1 MLGLL
6 DADLLISE
14 PPIAEPELQPDS
26 QFFPETGHT
35 VTCAFLRYFQ
45 TWGGSALFGYP
56 TTEMM
61 VENRR
66 IVQYFQRA
74 RLEWHPDSLP
84 NLKVRPG
91 KLGEIYLDKNNILPG
106 VGVRKPPADSRVDQ
120 ESLQVVSLDV
130 NAEVSYP
137 YAGQNQPQILYVFV
151 YAQYDTATPTAPAM
165 GATVRA
171 VIHFPDEDLEIVLP
185 KTNELGLSWQ
195 VFEVGQI
202 SDGETVFIDI
212 IVSYGGR
219 EETTK
224 TSFLVWL

>member
-1 MLGLL
+1 M
-6 DADLLISE
+6 
-14 PPIAEPELQPDS
+14 
-26 QFFPETGHT
+26 
-35 VTCAFLRYFQ
+35 
-45 TWGGSALFGYP
+45 
-56 TTEMM
+56 
-61 VENRR
+61 
-66 IVQYFQRA
+66 
-74 RLEWHPDSLP
+74 P